1 MAPQT
6 GSIVLNNGD
15 SMPIIGLGTWQAPK
29 GEVGAAVRVA
39 IENGYRHVDC
49 AACYGNEAEIGEVF
63 ADLFA
68 RGVVKREE
76 LFVTSKLW
84 NSEHAPKDVRPACE
98 KTLKDLRLDYLDLYL
113 IHWPQNFAK
122 EVEGN
127 CSFPRNDDGSMRYDV
142 ETTSAETWSAMEALV
157 DAKLCKAIGL
167 SNFNSKQIE
176 DLLTTCRIKPAN
188 LQVEVHPYFSQA
200 PLAGFCHAKGI
211 SLTAYSPLG
220 TGATIDGMTVVGNP
234 VLAAIG
240 EAHGKSAA
248 QVAIAWLAQRGL
260 VVIPK
265 SVTAARVVANRDVDF
280 ALTPE
285 DMAKVDGLNKDF
297 RNGWGGPKVNR
308 DGAEQPRDGLHP
320 LYPFTQ
326 PGVAF

>member
-76 LFVTSKLW
+76 LFVTSSCGTRSTRRKA
-84 NSEHAPKDVRPACE
+84 SDPPA
-98 KTLKDLRLDYLDLYL
+98 KTLKDLQLDYLDLYL

-142 ETTSAETWSAMEALV
+142 ETTSADTWRRRGILPR
-157 DAKLCKAIGL
+157 
-167 SNFNSKQIE
+167 Q
-176 DLLTTCRIKPAN
+176 
-188 LQVEVHPYFSQA
+188 
-200 PLAGFCHAKGI
+200 GI

-285 DMAKVDGLNKDF
+285 DMAK
-297 RNGWGGPKVNR
+297 
-308 DGAEQPRDGLHP
+308 
-320 LYPFTQ
+320 